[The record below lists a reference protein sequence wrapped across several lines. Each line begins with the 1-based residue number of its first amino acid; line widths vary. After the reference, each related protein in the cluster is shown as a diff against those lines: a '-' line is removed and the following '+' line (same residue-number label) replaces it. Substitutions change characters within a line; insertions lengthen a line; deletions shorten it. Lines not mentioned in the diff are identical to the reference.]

1 MNTKTIKDN
10 KYTLNMVKTDKFKT
24 VRIQLSFGNDLSIE
38 TIAIRSMIPYL
49 LRAVSKTYDTRKS
62 MSSHLENMY
71 AAHFNVGVSKVAK
84 SHFIS
89 FDFSVINDQ
98 YSLEEDSLF
107 DKSLEFLNE
116 ILFNPFFNEQTFLEE
131 KRLLKEYF
139 SGIYTNKLKYAF
151 KEMQNIMFKDEIYRI
166 NALGDKDILEDVT
179 LEQCISGYQDM
190 LNNDLITINV
200 VGDIDFDFV
209 EKDIKKAFNFNER
222 SKDLV
227 LIDNEVVIVDN
238 VKEIFNKIDVNQAKL
253 IIGYRFDSLYHS
265 NDYFDAIVFNTL
277 FGGSSEGLLFREIRE
292 NLGLVYFIGSS
303 YDPYKGVVFLTAG
316 INQTDYQKVL
326 TTVDS
331 ILEKIIAQDY
341 DDSLL
346 DILKSVQV
354 NNLIESLDSNGG
366 LSSRINRDSLFND
379 EFNPDKIIVNLK
391 SVTKDGISS
400 VAKKLIKDTIYLLRD
415 DKDE

>member
-1 MNTKTIKDN
+1 MNTKTLKDN

-24 VRIQLSFGNDLSIE
+24 VRIQLSFGNDLSME
-38 TIAIRSMIPYL
+38 TISKRSMIPYL
-49 LRAVSKTYDTRKS
+49 LRAVSKTYDTRES

-116 ILFNPFFNEQTFLEE
+116 ILFNPFFNEKTFLEE

-151 KEMQNIMFKDEIYRI
+151 REMQNIMFKDEIYRI
-166 NALGDKDILEDVT
+166 NALGDKDILEEVT
-179 LEQCISGYQDM
+179 LEQCISGYHDM
-190 LNNDLITINV
+190 LSNDLITINV

-209 EKDIKKAFNFNER
+209 ENAIKKTFNFNER
-222 SKDLV
+222 SNNLV
-227 LIDNEVVIVDN
+227 LIDNELVDVDN
-238 VKEIFNKIDVNQAKL
+238 VKEVFNRIDVNQAKL
-253 IIGYRFDSLYHS
+253 IIGYRLDSLYQS
-265 NDYFDAIVFNTL
+265 DDYFDAIIFNTI

-292 NLGLVYFIGSS
+292 NLGLVYFIGTS
-303 YDPYKGVVFLTAG
+303 YDPYKGVIFLTAG
-316 INQTDYQKVL
+316 IKKSDYQKVL
-326 TTVDS
+326 STVDLM
-331 ILEKIIAQDY
+331 LEKIISQDY

-354 NNLIESLDSNGG
+354 NNLIESLDSSVG
-366 LSSRINRDSLFND
+366 LSSRINRDSLFNN
-379 EFNPDKIIVNLK
+379 EFNPNKILENLK
-391 SVTKDGISS
+391 SVTKDGISN
-400 VAKKLIKDTIYLLRD
+400 VAKKLKKDTIYLLRD